1 MTLVHHMG
9 GIIRRDFSSKVT
21 HLVANSTHGDKFRVC
36 KLELILHGNFR
47 NLAFVD

>member
-36 KLELILHGNFR
+36 KLELVFHR
-47 NLAFVD
+47 NLWNLALVD

>member
-36 KLELILHGNFR
+36 KLEPVLHGNFK
-47 NLAFVD
+47 NLALVD